1 MLPFLPSIPGTSNR
15 TAILILVAVI
25 AALLLSAF
33 TGYWGWTRGYA
44 SAENK
49 LQAEYSANL
58 AVAYKDAATKQAA
71 ETVRANALAMDL
83 ITTKRAIESQRADLR
98 GRIVYV
104 TRQIP
109 ADCVLPADAVQ
120 LWNQARRLS
129 APGVPQ
135 AGGPGRAAG
144 QPAAPA
150 AAGAGQ
156 GNATI
161 ADAIADHVDYVAWC
175 EGVVDQRDKLQ
186 QLVTG
191 WAQ

>member
-1 MLPFLPSIPGTSNR
+1 MLTNPLGMSNR
-15 TAILILVAVI
+15 GGAMLLGAVAAVLVA
-25 AALLLSAF
+25 LLV
-33 TGYWGWTRGYA
+33 GGWWGWTRGSA

-49 LQAEYSANL
+49 LRAEYSANL
-58 AVAYKDAATKQAA
+58 AEATREAVLKQQAA
-71 ETVRANALAMDL
+71 IVFSNGLAVEL
-83 ITTKRAIESQRADLR
+83 IDTKRTIETQRSRLR

-104 TRQIP
+104 TREIP

-144 QPAAPA
+144 QAAAAAP
-150 AAGAGQ
+150 AGAGQ

-161 ADAIADHVDYVAWC
+161 ADAMADHIDYVAWC
-175 EGVVDQRDKLQ
+175 EGVVSQRDKLQ
-186 QLVTG
+186 TLLKE
-191 WAQ
+191 WAK